1 MIKYKHNERS
11 VIMIK
16 KLSVGIICVLIAV
29 LCVGCSCAQKVPP
42 KTYEVKQETPI
53 SEYAAFVTA
62 DTWVNVDSGDT
73 FLFGNG
79 GTYEGT
85 INGKKYSGEFSLTSD
100 EKKAGVVYA
109 NVIPDG
115 EDEEVTYTLKFKDS
129 STMILTT
136 DTGEKEKFVAKWTT
150 EK

>member
-1 MIKYKHNERS
+1 M
-11 VIMIK
+11 MK

-79 GTYEGT
+79 GAYEGT
-85 INGKKYSGEFSLTSD
+85 INGKKYSGEFSLTND

-129 STMILTT
+129 STMTLTT
-136 DTGEKEKFVAKWTT
+136 DTGEREKFVAKWTT

>member
-1 MIKYKHNERS
+1 
-11 VIMIK
+11 MIK
-16 KLSVGIICVLIAV
+16 KLSVGIICILIAV

>member
-1 MIKYKHNERS
+1 M
-11 VIMIK
+11 MK

-85 INGKKYSGEFSLTSD
+85 INGKKYSGEFSLTND

-129 STMILTT
+129 STMTLTT
-136 DTGEKEKFVAKWTT
+136 DTGEKEKFVAKWAT

>member
-1 MIKYKHNERS
+1 
-11 VIMIK
+11 MIK
-16 KLSVGIICVLIAV
+16 KLSVGIVCILIAL
-29 LCVGCSCAQKVPP
+29 LCVSCSCAQKVPP

-79 GTYEGT
+79 GAYEGT
-85 INGKKYSGEFSLTSD
+85 INGKKYSGEFSLTND

>member
-1 MIKYKHNERS
+1 
-11 VIMIK
+11 MIK

-85 INGKKYSGEFSLTSD
+85 INGKKYSGEFSLTND

-129 STMILTT
+129 STMTLTT

>member
-1 MIKYKHNERS
+1 
-11 VIMIK
+11 MIK
-16 KLSVGIICVLIAV
+16 KLSVGIICILIAV
-29 LCVGCSCAQKVPP
+29 LCVGCSCVQKVPP